1 MNNRVLLASITAVSG
16 FALGWA
22 LKPAPKQET
31 LVTESAADPASHQS
45 GRVSGDELNAANRS
59 RESNITAPIPDLLPE
74 EVQENPNA
82 FSGLVDRAFKDA
94 AFQRD
99 RGKLLRLAEA
109 LGLNSEQI
117 KQLEAMLIK
126 QRHAASPLGPT
137 NANRDPKEALET
149 LIRSAKEADDQFKS
163 TLTPQ
168 QVTALEALRARQR
181 ENQAETRA
189 QNELSELTSRLD
201 LTPAQ
206 RESALQVLRSQSTKT
221 QEQFAEGSELISE
234 SSLLPLLGAGQFAT
248 GSVEAMTLLANDPP
262 SSNAPLARIE
272 KLEEIQLK
280 RMHERLAGLSKIL
293 TPAQL
298 DQYRVAMEANSV
310 SRLPRRQEKAAE

>member
-1 MNNRVLLASITAVSG
+1 MNNRVLLASLTAICG

-22 LKPAPKQET
+22 VKPASKQET
-31 LVTESAADPASHQS
+31 LSTESGADATSHQS
-45 GRVSGDELNAANRS
+45 GRISETELATANRGREPGVTAPVPDEL
-59 RESNITAPIPDLLPE
+59 PDDVPGD
-74 EVQENPNA
+74 PNA
-82 FSGLVDRAFKDA
+82 FPDLVDRAFKDA

-109 LGLNSEQI
+109 LGLTNEQI
-117 KQLEAMLIK
+117 KQLETMLVQ
-126 QRHAASPLGPT
+126 QRRAASPLGPA
-137 NANRDPKEALET
+137 NANRNPKEALET
-149 LIRSAKEADDQFKS
+149 LIRSAKEADEQFKA

-168 QVTALEALRARQR
+168 QLTALDALRARQR

-189 QNELSELTSRLD
+189 QNELTQLTSRLD

-206 RESALQVLRSQSTKT
+206 RESALQVLRAQSAKM
-221 QEQFAEGSELISE
+221 QEKFPGGSELVSE

-248 GSVEAMTLLANDPP
+248 GSVEAMALLSNDPPAANDPR
-262 SSNAPLARIE
+262 SRME

-310 SRLPRRQEKAAE
+310 SRLPRRQAKAAE

>member
-1 MNNRVLLASITAVSG
+1 MNNRVLLASLTAICG

-22 LKPAPKQET
+22 VKPASKQET
-31 LVTESAADPASHQS
+31 LTTESGADATSHQS
-45 GRVSGDELNAANRS
+45 GRVSETELATANRDREPRVTAPVPDELPDEV
-59 RESNITAPIPDLLPE
+59 RED
-74 EVQENPNA
+74 PNA
-82 FSGLVDRAFKDA
+82 FPDLVDRAFKDA

-109 LGLNSEQI
+109 LGLTNEQI
-117 KQLEAMLIK
+117 KQLETMLVQ
-126 QRHAASPLGPT
+126 QRRAASPLGPA
-137 NANRDPKEALET
+137 NANRNPKEALET
-149 LIRSAKEADDQFKS
+149 LIRSAKEADEQFKA

-168 QVTALEALRARQR
+168 QLTALDALRARQR

-189 QNELSELTSRLD
+189 QNELTELTSRLD

-206 RESALQVLRSQSTKT
+206 RESALQVLRAQSTKM
-221 QEQFAEGSELISE
+221 QEKFPGGSELVSE

-248 GSVEAMTLLANDPP
+248 GSVEAMALLSNDPP
-262 SSNAPLARIE
+262 AANDSRSRME

-310 SRLPRRQEKAAE
+310 SRLPRRQAKAAE

>member
-1 MNNRVLLASITAVSG
+1 MNNRVLLASITAVFG

-22 LKPAPKQET
+22 LKPAPKQEA
-31 LVTESAADPASHQS
+31 LVTESGADAASHQS
-45 GRVSGDELNAANRS
+45 GRISEIELAAANRA
-59 RESNITAPIPDLLPE
+59 REPHVTPPMGDSLPDDI
-74 EVQENPNA
+74 QEPPNA
-82 FSGLVDRAFKDA
+82 SSDLVDRAFKDA

-109 LGLNSEQI
+109 LGLTNEQI
-117 KQLEAMLIK
+117 KQLETMLVQQK
-126 QRHAASPLGPT
+126 RAASPLGSP
-137 NANRDPKEALET
+137 NANRNPKEALET
-149 LIRSAKEADDQFKS
+149 LIRSAKEADEQFKA

-189 QNELSELTSRLD
+189 QNELSDLTSRLD

-206 RESALQVLRSQSTKT
+206 RESALQVLRAQSTKM
-221 QEQFAEGSELISE
+221 QEKFPEGSELIAE

-248 GSVEAMTLLANDPP
+248 GSVEAMALLSNDPP
-262 SSNAPLARIE
+262 SAFDSRSRME

-280 RMHERLAGLSKIL
+280 RMHARLAGLSKIL

-310 SRLPRRQEKAAE
+310 SRVPRRQTKAAE

>member
-1 MNNRVLLASITAVSG
+1 MNNRVLLASLTAVSG

-31 LVTESAADPASHQS
+31 LVTESGADTASHQS
-45 GRVSGDELNAANRS
+45 GRVSEEELSATNRN
-59 RESNITAPIPDLLPE
+59 RESPITAPVPDSLPE
-74 EVQENPNA
+74 DVQENPNA

-117 KQLEAMLIK
+117 KQLETLLVQ

-137 NANRDPKEALET
+137 NANRNPKETLET

-163 TLTPQ
+163 TLSPE
-168 QVTALEALRARQR
+168 QVKALDSLRARQR

-206 RESALQVLRSQSTKT
+206 RESALQVLRAQSTKM
-221 QEQFAEGSELISE
+221 QEKFAEGSELISE

-310 SRLPRRQEKAAE
+310 SRVPRRQEKAAE